1 MKSKAKKEISDLV
14 LLTRREVGEIFRIS
28 ESTVIRWEKAGI
40 LKRVKVP
47 GMRKAL
53 YDKRDIEKLINEWKG
68 GKHRGSE

>member
-1 MKSKAKKEISDLV
+1 MTDKMERKIDELILLTRKEIS
-14 LLTRREVGEIFRIS
+14 EIFRIS

-53 YDKRDIEKLINEWKG
+53 YDRRDIEKLINEWKE
-68 GKHRGSE
+68 R

>member
-1 MKSKAKKEISDLV
+1 MTDKVERKIDELILLTRKEIS
-14 LLTRREVGEIFRIS
+14 EIFRIS

-53 YDKRDIEKLINEWKG
+53 YDRRDIEKLINEWKG
-68 GKHRGSE
+68 R

>member
-1 MKSKAKKEISDLV
+1 MTDKMERKIDELILLTRKEIS
-14 LLTRREVGEIFRIS
+14 EIFRIS

-53 YDKRDIEKLINEWKG
+53 YDRRDIEKLINEWKG
-68 GKHRGSE
+68 R